1 MSEWGVALI
10 AAGSA
15 IVGSAVTGWFTRS
28 AGLRQASAAR
38 LAGEE
43 QAAAARHA
51 GERQAEAVLKTVHQT
66 LESQA
71 RVQQLGIKRDAYVA
85 FLQAAQALAE
95 DRKRDR
101 GALDEALLAEAQRAY
116 QVLWLEG
123 TDNVTAHAQFLMR
136 AIEDSLTD
144 RSVGADEI
152 DRCLRHYVS
161 VAQHHLQEPWS
172 WMGRSRNSWIAGGVT
187 EPPTAAT

>member
-15 IVGSAVTGWFTRS
+15 IAGSAVTGWFTRS

-38 LAGEE
+38 MAGEE

-51 GERQAEAVLKTVHQT
+51 GEKQAEAIVATVHQT
-66 LESQA
+66 LESQV
-71 RVQQLGIKRDAYVA
+71 RGQQLSIKRDAYVT
-85 FLQAAQALAE
+85 FLQAAHALAE

-101 GALDEALLAEAQRAY
+101 GALDEALFAEAKRAY

-123 TDNVTAHAQFLMR
+123 TNAVTAHAQFFMR
-136 AIEDSLTD
+136 AVEDSLTD
-144 RSVGADEI
+144 SSVGMDQI
-152 DRCLRHYVS
+152 DRCLLDYVT
-161 VAQHHLQEPWS
+161 VAQHHVQEPWT
-172 WMGRSRNSWIAGGVT
+172 WMRRSRNSWISGQNT
-187 EPPTAAT
+187 